1 MLNSPSYFSRL
12 TLYDPSAENDVIEQ
26 LKWFIENGG
35 IMVSVNPVSS
45 KNHLD
50 PQGKSK
56 VFVDKFSS
64 AWAMLS

>member
-1 MLNSPSYFSRL
+1 MIL
-12 TLYDPSAENDVIEQ
+12 
-26 LKWFIENGG
+26 IENGG

-56 VFVDKFSS
+56 VFVDKVGS
-64 AWAMLS
+64 AWAVLG